1 MIIVWDWL
9 LLLLA
14 LPLLFFPDHLLGVI
28 LGLILIQLAIRK
40 AVTGEFIPPTPYNL
54 AILILMLSLG
64 MSFLVTFNLSLSL
77 PKITSI
83 LLGITLFFSITIFSK
98 QKDVWSVVW
107 VYLALG
113 FLMALVGLF
122 GSVWQPPFTFLNEWK
137 KLWPLG
143 AGMPGTA
150 EGIINAN
157 ELAGVLCWIAPLMLA
172 FVLGLRRR
180 LWSKYAIIYVF
191 LTAATLVTV
200 FLLIATSSRGGIL
213 AFSVSAVLVSLF
225 FVSGRWRLVLAIGSV
240 IVVFIL
246 ISYGRS
252 LTEQDI
258 VGDTLGFSGR
268 IEIWSRAFLA
278 LSDHPITGVSVN
290 GFRQVV
296 HVLYP
301 LFGISSEIDIAHAHN
316 HLLQAGLDLGLV
328 GLVSYLAI
336 WIVSAALLIAT
347 IRNLVRRRARSHS
360 YYALAAG
367 LSGSL
372 MAGWLFGIF
381 DAVALGSRPAFMW
394 WILISLTASLHYA
407 VVYSGKHLRV
417 HRRVAQDTPL
427 EGNGQLLSPAAGLGT
442 HQEL

>member
-1 MIIVWDWL
+1 
-9 LLLLA
+9 
-14 LPLLFFPDHLLGVI
+14 
-28 LGLILIQLAIRK
+28 
-40 AVTGEFIPPTPYNL
+40 
-54 AILILMLSLG
+54 
-64 MSFLVTFNLSLSL
+64 VTFSPSLSL

-83 LLGITLFFSITIFSK
+83 LIGIALFFSINIHGK
-98 QKDVWSVVW
+98 HKDVWSVVW
-107 VYLALG
+107 VYLAIG

-122 GSVWQPPFTFLNEWK
+122 GSIWQPPFTFLNEWK

-143 AGMPGTA
+143 AGVPGTA

-172 FVLGLRRR
+172 CVLGLRRR
-180 LWSKYAIIYVF
+180 LWSKYAVIYVL

-213 AFSVSAVLVSLF
+213 AFTVSAVLVSLF
-225 FVSGRWRLVLAIGSV
+225 FVTGRWRLVLAIGSAIV
-240 IVVFIL
+240 ILIL

-278 LSDHPITGVSVN
+278 LSDHPVTGVSVN

-316 HLLQAGLDLGLV
+316 HLLQAGLDLGFS
-328 GLVSYLAI
+328 GLISYLAL
-336 WIVSAALLIAT
+336 WIVSAALMFAT
-347 IRNLVRRRARSHS
+347 IRNLVRRRARNHP

-372 MAGWLFGIF
+372 MAGWVFGIF

-394 WILISLTASLHYA
+394 WILISLTSSLHYA

-417 HRRVAQDTPL
+417 HKRVAQDAPL
-427 EGNGQLLSPAAGLGT
+427 ESKGQTLNPASGLGI

>member
-14 LPLLFFPDHLLGVI
+14 LPLLFFPEHLLGVI

-258 VGDTLGFSGR
+258 VGDTLGFSG
-268 IEIWSRAFLA
+268 ESRYGRGPF
-278 LSDHPITGVSVN
+278 
-290 GFRQVV
+290 
-296 HVLYP
+296 
-301 LFGISSEIDIAHAHN
+301 
-316 HLLQAGLDLGLV
+316 
-328 GLVSYLAI
+328 
-336 WIVSAALLIAT
+336 
-347 IRNLVRRRARSHS
+347 
-360 YYALAAG
+360 
-367 LSGSL
+367 
-372 MAGWLFGIF
+372 
-381 DAVALGSRPAFMW
+381 
-394 WILISLTASLHYA
+394 
-407 VVYSGKHLRV
+407 
-417 HRRVAQDTPL
+417 
-427 EGNGQLLSPAAGLGT
+427 
-442 HQEL
+442 